1 MLLLLGQ
8 TSSCPKQ
15 RLHHVP
21 CNIRENTLQ
30 LFQCLGPFLIIQTVW
45 PSQAFVPLRLKSILK
60 NSCYILTE
68 AIKSV
73 LVSQADVLKITPLM
87 FCRTFR
93 ASKPVPEF
101 SEACVLLHAV
111 SHLHHLVCKSLDL
124 ILKNRK
130 NITYFYIDGDLIFFL
145 NFFLKAFIWGTE
157 SWHISSESN
166 FSLLCFNSWIPSQRN
181 AVFAVPIFP
190 GFVLQRIYLLQCR
203 IYTDLQAGGFY
214 LLPSPARRLPAKI
227 TAYTTLLHPFCLC
240 TFWNKYERK
249 KKKTSR

>member
-130 NITYFYIDGDLIFFL
+130 NITYFYIDGDLIFF
-145 NFFLKAFIWGTE
+145 F
-157 SWHISSESN
+157 
-166 FSLLCFNSWIPSQRN
+166 
-181 AVFAVPIFP
+181 
-190 GFVLQRIYLLQCR
+190 
-203 IYTDLQAGGFY
+203 
-214 LLPSPARRLPAKI
+214 
-227 TAYTTLLHPFCLC
+227 
-240 TFWNKYERK
+240 
-249 KKKTSR
+249 